1 MKRLPD
7 EFFWTEGEKLVGN
20 SSIDRIIHKTNP
32 LLLTQDPKTKRYRKA
47 ADSISKGEKDDDR

>member
-20 SSIDRIIHKTNP
+20 SSIDRIIHKNEPPTSDARSEDQTISEGCRLNIEG
-32 LLLTQDPKTKRYRKA
+32 RK
-47 ADSISKGEKDDDR
+47 G